1 MITKIRHRLSGGL
14 CAFGVAA
21 LCAGTLPA
29 AAHAND
35 KDKGSLIEGQSTV
48 VKFADLNLQNPEG
61 VKALYRRIQHAA
73 SKVCWDAQDIH
84 VLTDTS
90 RRECV
95 EQAVARAVSDVN
107 NRYLTAL
114 YTRKTN
120 KALG

>member
-14 CAFGVAA
+14 CAFGIAA

-29 AAHAND
+29 AHAND
-35 KDKGSLIEGQSTV
+35 RDQGRLIEGESTV
-48 VKFADLNLQNPEG
+48 VKFADLNLQTPEG
-61 VKALYRRIQHAA
+61 VEALYRRIQHAA

-84 VLTDTS
+84 ILTDIA

-114 YTRKTN
+114 YTRKTS